1 MVLFRLIYHNHVY
14 TFSLFI
20 PMAYSLVICTISI
33 ELMVYIQL
41 TYNKLLLGYPVV
53 IKVVAFTHSFCQ
65 SYTLKILQLNKTN
78 EQ

>member
-14 TFSLFI
+14 TCSLFI

-53 IKVVAFTHSFCQ
+53 LKVVVLYKFILLVLHSKN
-65 SYTLKILQLNKTN
+65 SAI
-78 EQ
+78 E